1 MLSLLSDRGELDD
14 PELLVNL
21 HQGIASALMKKGRM
35 KEAEKH
41 LLEAMKTGVSGIGDT
56 MIKLGINP
64 P

>member
-1 MLSLLSDRGELDD
+1 
-14 PELLVNL
+14 
-21 HQGIASALMKKGRM
+21 MKKGRM